1 MPSPRE
7 LGQKLAAQQAA
18 KLKQEEQERELRE
31 SEESP
36 DSEVDVEPAQA
47 ASAPGLTQEITPES
61 VLSQLPNGPS
71 TEQIQSWREKFS
83 SVYVLP
89 LREDDWYVWRY
100 LELREWRKIQS
111 QLKTIMPDNV
121 EEFIQNQVLGAC
133 VIWPK
138 EKIIV
143 PENSDRS
150 PAGLRDLLYEVI
162 MAGSYFMSPDQALA
176 RAVKL

>member
-83 SVYVLP
+83 SVYWWL
-89 LREDDWYVWRY
+89 
-100 LELREWRKIQS
+100 S
-111 QLKTIMPDNV
+111 SM
-121 EEFIQNQVLGAC
+121 A
-133 VIWPK
+133 
-138 EKIIV
+138 
-143 PENSDRS
+143 RS
-150 PAGLRDLLYEVI
+150 G
-162 MAGSYFMSPDQALA
+162 
-176 RAVKL
+176 